1 MMIDKVYRKCA
12 AIAFSP
18 IRAAW
23 NIAHRFGK
31 WLSRATIGELL
42 LAKRIGSPAPRIFR
56 HSRKPFLMTGIGLDG
71 DRLVYYQNGI
81 GEPMQFAIG
90 SDIGIEA
97 AYIFYQA
104 SQIDADFAETLFANC
119 FPKLLE
125 GKQ

>member
-1 MMIDKVYRKCA
+1 
-12 AIAFSP
+12 
-18 IRAAW
+18 
-23 NIAHRFGK
+23 
-31 WLSRATIGELL
+31 
-42 LAKRIGSPAPRIFR
+42 
-56 HSRKPFLMTGIGLDG
+56 MTGIGLDG

-90 SDIGIEA
+90 PDIGIEA
-97 AYIFYQA
+97 AYIFCQA